1 VGNNLSQPCSVSFR
15 GEVIKCGSRDDAIA
29 LQNAQ
34 QVISQSIDCRFSD
47 QQLSHI
53 AVVLD
58 RYGRH
63 EIAAIVSRISA
74 KTKAVQF
81 LVDAVDYERPLKK
94 PQGS

>member
-1 VGNNLSQPCSVSFR
+1 VGENLSEPCSVSFR
-15 GEVIKCGSRDDAIA
+15 GELIKCESRDDAVA

-34 QVISQSIDCRFSD
+34 QVISQSIDCPFSD

-53 AVVLD
+53 AVVLE

-63 EIAAIVSRISA
+63 EIAAIVSRIGA

-81 LVDAVDYERPLKK
+81 LMDAVDYQRPLKK
-94 PQGS
+94 PHGS